1 MEAAL
6 ESDLLRIKSD
16 NCKDVVCFVTD
27 MGGSEFKV
35 CTFDH
40 DRR

>member
-16 NCKDVVCFVTD
+16 NCKDVGFLVTD

-35 CTFDH
+35 YTPDH
-40 DRR
+40 ETR